1 MFSTPKTIVGLSPSN
16 QTLHLTFLENGES
29 LDAATTIPSWCHVY
43 VNFDRRATLPVFV
56 ANGHH
61 VQIIVRAAEA
71 PGARRAVY
79 VRYGAVQRVLEA
91 RTRPAVSPP
100 PAPARCHRTSSWDT
114 SRRIIL
120 ESARPPRRING
131 RRSRDP
137 IDRACPRTRGARDAS
152 ATRRIPTRRR
162 CVRAPAVETS
172 SFSSTPATPWV
183 KRYFTGR

>member
-1 MFSTPKTIVGLSPSN
+1 MANLSTRRRRFRPGVTCTS
-16 QTLHLTFLENGES
+16 TL
-29 LDAATTIPSWCHVY
+29 I
-43 VNFDRRATLPVFV
+43 
-56 ANGHH
+56 
-61 VQIIVRAAEA
+61 
-71 PGARRAVY
+71 GARRFPSSWRTVITCKSSFVPPRRRAPDAPCTCDTAPCSASW
-79 VRYGAVQRVLEA
+79 RRARV
-91 RTRPAVSPP
+91 PP
-100 PAPARCHRTSSWDT
+100 SRRLRRRRRRRRRHRTSSWDT
-114 SRRIIL
+114 LRRIIL

-172 SFSSTPATPWV
+172 SSSSTPATPWV